1 MGSHYA
7 FEFLRENTIA
17 KVVNGYMRNLFLF
30 NMITLDG
37 FFEGPERDINWHTV
51 DDEFDE
57 FAVAQLNSV
66 DTLLFGRVTYD
77 LMASYWPTPSAIEDD
92 PLVAGRMNEVEK
104 IVVSQTLEK
113 ADWLH
118 TQIIRENVAEFVAH
132 LKQGQGRDIAI
143 FGSARLATSLLPL
156 GLIDELRLIVSP
168 IILGNGTP
176 LFQGVEGRV
185 DLDLVR
191 TRTFR
196 NGNVLFVYRLR

>member
-66 DTLLFGRVTYD
+66 DTLLFGRVTYE

-92 PLVAGRMNEVEK
+92 PLVAGRMNEVKK
-104 IVVSQTLEK
+104 IVVSHTSASDIVISSAHSASIAAMFKAKRIRSSSPAGTGSRSVSYTHLTLP
-113 ADWLH
+113 
-118 TQIIRENVAEFVAH
+118 
-132 LKQGQGRDIAI
+132 
-143 FGSARLATSLLPL
+143 TS
-156 GLIDELRLIVSP
+156 
-168 IILGNGTP
+168 
-176 LFQGVEGRV
+176 
-185 DLDLVR
+185 DLV
-191 TRTFR
+191 
-196 NGNVLFVYRLR
+196 

>member
-1 MGSHYA
+1 VGSHYA

-66 DTLLFGRVTYD
+66 DTLLFGRVTYE

-92 PLVAGRMNEVEK
+92 PLVAGRDERSKENRGFPHFGEGG
-104 IVVSQTLEK
+104 LGF
-113 ADWLH
+113 
-118 TQIIRENVAEFVAH
+118 IRKSSGKTWA
-132 LKQGQGRDIAI
+132 
-143 FGSARLATSLLPL
+143 SLS
-156 GLIDELRLIVSP
+156 LI
-168 IILGNGTP
+168 
-176 LFQGVEGRV
+176 
-185 DLDLVR
+185 
-191 TRTFR
+191 
-196 NGNVLFVYRLR
+196 